1 MCKDG
6 NGKLVQTGLG
16 IFLMLISGLAMSQ
29 VMTVDTVT
37 GSTSG
42 TSVDVPWLLEVDGLQ
57 GANFEIRYDNAVFT
71 PDLTNCLDASTAPF
85 QTCAV
90 EEIAGEDVI
99 IVSSLDFL
107 NPLAA
112 DQGGTIT
119 FEYAPGVSAGTYPL
133 PVTEVVVN
141 TVPPGTDITINSG
154 AIILEDFA
162 PALSITAPD
171 PAAIDFGN
179 VREGSSSSE
188 VPVTVTNSGNADGLV
203 IEDVS
208 FGGADPAN
216 FTTTDNGSCGALPSA
231 PLNEG
236 ASCTVHLV
244 FGPDA
249 ERGFSATA
257 TISSNNGSADVALSG
272 TGTGSDANLTIAPTS
287 ADFGTLDINDPAV
300 TRDFTLQNAGSND
313 SLDITSTSVQ
323 PVMLRGTMVTPFDIV
338 ADTCEGQTLAP
349 QADCLITVAFDPS
362 EAGTFDSTLAVSSS
376 ANNVNAD
383 LTGVGT
389 ATADIVVDPPF
400 GPVSLGFG
408 EAGEN
413 VTRNGTVTNNGS
425 ASADVS
431 CTLDDTT
438 GVFSTTPSPLSA
450 TVDAGSTVDFSLSCA
465 LPDTGEEG
473 DTYSATLTCSVDNDV
488 VGTHDLSCGVTEFEP
503 LPVPT
508 MSNWSIA
515 LFALLMLLVGG
526 ISIRFFRV

>member
-1 MCKDG
+1 MNLK
-6 NGKLVQTGLG
+6 NKLLG
-16 IFLMLISGLAMSQ
+16 AAALVVPLVVASSVSAQSFNIEDEQ
-29 VMTVDTVT
+29 VTVGTDTVT
-37 GSTSG
+37 VEWQLTAGG
-42 TSVDVPWLLEVDGLQ
+42 GLQ
-57 GANFEIRYDNAVFT
+57 GVGVDITFDEALIDPVT
-71 PDLTNCLDASTAPF
+71 D
-85 QTCAV
+85 
-90 EEIAGEDVI
+90 
-99 IVSSLDFL
+99 
-107 NPLAA
+107 
-112 DQGGTIT
+112 GGTPERVVDCFTNVDTQVPPACVRSGNVIRIT
-119 FEYAPGVSAGTYPL
+119 MSNF
-133 PVTEVVVN
+133 
-141 TVPPGTDITINSG
+141 PGTDLVDQDGSITFDIAPG
-154 AIILEDFA
+154 ASVGDSS
-162 PALSITAPD
+162 ALSLNVASAVPVGVVVAVDPGSVEIVSAPPPVFD
-171 PAAIDFGN
+171 VSPASVQFGN
-179 VREGSSSSE
+179 VRVGETSDERPIEICNNAAPGSSSLTISDITTAPAQFAE
-188 VPVTVTNSGNADGLV
+188 GAGSTCAAT
-203 IEDVS
+203 S
-208 FGGADPAN
+208 FGLAAGECCNYHVIFSPNAEDS
-216 FTTTDNGSCGALPSA
+216 FTGSVAIQS
-231 PLNEG
+231 NV
-236 ASCTVHLV
+236 ASV
-244 FGPDA
+244 
-249 ERGFSATA
+249 S
-257 TISSNNGSADVALSG
+257 VALSG
-272 TGTGSDANLTIAPTS
+272 EGTVSDANLTIAPTS

-323 PVMLRGTMVTPFDIV
+323 PVMLRGMLVLPFDIV

-349 QADCLITVAFDPS
+349 QADCLITVEFDPS

-408 EAGEN
+408 EAGET

-438 GVFSTTPSPLSA
+438 GVFSTTPSPLAA

-526 ISIRFFRV
+526 ISIRFFRT